1 MDHIRNFSIIAH
13 IDHGK
18 STLADR
24 ILEVTGAVDPK
35 KMQAQMLDSMDLER
49 ERGIT
54 IKAQAVRVEY
64 EAAGGETYHLH
75 LIDTPGHVDF
85 SYEVSRSLAACEG
98 ALLVVDA
105 AQGVE
110 AQTVANTY
118 LAIENGLELI
128 PVINKVDLPGAEPDR
143 VAAEIADLLGGDPEE
158 ALRISAKTGEG
169 VVEVLEAIVERIPA
183 PKGDAAAGKIRVEGA
198 IFKVPRDTERVCPG
212 GIATMMAYLL
222 YYLTLRGIQ
231 GDRYRIDITLSKN
244 ALFHLTTQGAT
255 RIYRMDK
262 NYATQ
267 VVNITVGEGC
277 YFEFIPDQI
286 IPYRDSRFYQKVML
300 NVHDNATMV
309 YSELLVPGR
318 VASGESFDYDI
329 CYLKTIA
336 KNQDGELR
344 FIDIAILEPKKR
356 LLKNSGVLENFDV
369 VGTVYILAPA
379 NHIKELNSLI
389 NSMIESYPKVYGGA
403 TILPNTPE

>member
-1 MDHIRNFSIIAH
+1 MDSI
-13 IDHGK
+13 
-18 STLADR
+18 S
-24 ILEVTGAVDPK
+24 
-35 KMQAQMLDSMDLER
+35 
-49 ERGIT
+49 
-54 IKAQAVRVEY
+54 
-64 EAAGGETYHLH
+64 
-75 LIDTPGHVDF
+75 F
-85 SYEVSRSLAACEG
+85 F
-98 ALLVVDA
+98 
-105 AQGVE
+105 
-110 AQTVANTY
+110 
-118 LAIENGLELI
+118 I
-128 PVINKVDLPGAEPDR
+128 PDDIPP
-143 VAAEIADLLGGDPEE
+143 
-158 ALRISAKTGEG
+158 
-169 VVEVLEAIVERIPA
+169 EVLEYGSNLSQLGV
-183 PKGDAAAGKIRVEGA
+183 GSAGKLGA
-198 IFKVPRDTERVCPG
+198 ISLRLELDPQRQKTVLKEQYSKVPLYTQRVLYLEESLPS
-212 GIATMMAYLL
+212 MAYLFVISPSG
-222 YYLTLRGIQ
+222 GILQ
-231 GDRYRIDITLSKN
+231 GDRYRMDITLSKN

-286 IPYRDSRFYQKVML
+286 IPYRDSRFYQKVLL

-329 CYLKTIA
+329 CYLKTNA
-336 KNQDGELR
+336 RNQDGELR

-356 LLKNSGVLENFDV
+356 ILKNSGVLENFDV

-403 TILPNTPE
+403 TILPNSSGVMVRLLGPFASDVRDVIIEVTRITRKEILDAPFSRIRKG

>member
-1 MDHIRNFSIIAH
+1 MDSISFFVP
-13 IDHGK
+13 D
-18 STLADR
+18 D
-24 ILEVTGAVDPK
+24 
-35 KMQAQMLDSMDLER
+35 
-49 ERGIT
+49 
-54 IKAQAVRVEY
+54 
-64 EAAGGETYHLH
+64 
-75 LIDTPGHVDF
+75 
-85 SYEVSRSLAACEG
+85 
-98 ALLVVDA
+98 
-105 AQGVE
+105 
-110 AQTVANTY
+110 
-118 LAIENGLELI
+118 I
-128 PVINKVDLPGAEPDR
+128 PP
-143 VAAEIADLLGGDPEE
+143 
-158 ALRISAKTGEG
+158 
-169 VVEVLEAIVERIPA
+169 EVLEYGSNLSQLAV
-183 PKGDAAAGKIRVEGA
+183 GSAGKLGA
-198 IFKVPRDTERVCPG
+198 IILKLELEPQRQKTVLKEQYSKVPLYTQRVLYLEESLPS
-212 GIATMMAYLL
+212 MAYLYIISPSGGVL
-222 YYLTLRGIQ
+222 Q
-231 GDRYRIDITLSKN
+231 GDRYRIDITLSNN

-286 IPYRDSRFYQKVML
+286 IPYRNSRFYQKVML

-329 CYLKTIA
+329 CYLKTIG
-336 KNQDGELR
+336 KNQDGGLR

-403 TILPNTPE
+403 TILPNSSGVMVRLLGPFASDVKDVIIEVVRITRKEILHAPFSRIRKG